1 MIKGVGKQI
10 VLLNNT
16 ESDIFEQAIFIL
28 KTGGKIPYQSMVK
41 ECEKMIS
48 AHICHNSRKTKRNWW
63 KIGFFLLLVI
73 FVAFCVIAFW
83 GKN

>member
-28 KTGGKIPYQSMVK
+28 RSGGKVPYQDMVR
-41 ECEKMIS
+41 ECERMMNS
-48 AHICHNSRKTKRNWW
+48 HINTKKHKTNKNWW
-63 KIGFFLLLVI
+63 KAGFFVLLA
-73 FVAFCVIAFW
+73 AFIVLGIICIL
-83 GKN
+83 KL